1 MTGGEA
7 YKQKLLTDDALDAAI
22 SAYLAD
28 PSKPVVVEIG
38 KGSIDV
44 AAAVLAHQWSTDEI
58 TAEDATPA
66 RRPVEAGLVRTTYD
80 GAQALVG

>member
-7 YKQKLLTDDALDAAI
+7 YRAKLLTDDMLDAAI

-28 PSKPVVVEIG
+28 PSKPAVVEIG

-44 AAAVLAHQWSTDEI
+44 AAAVLANAYSTEVLAREGVTGPQQRNAVK
-58 TAEDATPA
+58 TAVLLAQ
-66 RRPVEAGLVRTTYD
+66 VE
-80 GAQALVG
+80 

>member
-28 PSKPVVVEIG
+28 PSKPAVIEIE
-38 KGSIDV
+38 KGRIDV
-44 AAAVLAHQWSTDEI
+44 TAAVLAHPRSAGEL
-58 TAEDATPA
+58 AVEDATPA
-66 RRPVEAGLVRTTYD
+66 RRVVPQFEI
-80 GAQALVG
+80 

>member
-28 PSKPVVVEIG
+28 PSQPVVIEIG

-44 AAAVLAHQWSTDEI
+44 TAAVLAHAYAVEVLAREGVTGPQKRHAVK
-58 TAEDATPA
+58 TAVLLATVA
-66 RRPVEAGLVRTTYD
+66 
-80 GAQALVG
+80 